1 MKFWMLVWAGL
12 SRHRARSVLTML
24 SIIIAFLLFGLLQ
37 GLGTGLTDIA
47 TRIDGQRLFSANR
60 YNALEGLPLAH
71 RHRIGA
77 VPGVTSVV
85 PWVYFGGFYQDR
97 RNALGVFATDIPTL
111 FELYPEFRLR
121 AGRLDALTKNRRA
134 AWITTQLAARYG
146 WRVGD
151 RVPVGT
157 SMWTD
162 HDGRS
167 DYVFEIA
174 GIYDRGNAP
183 VNGFLIDFEYLD
195 AARRAGGGTTHYYV
209 IGVADPSRADAV
221 ANAIDSLFANSAA
234 PTRTQTEQAYLATT
248 LKQLADIDFIVR
260 AIVGAVFFALLFVT
274 GTTMMQSVRERIP
287 ELAVL
292 QAIGFSAPRL
302 AALVVVEAAC
312 LCLTSALLGL
322 ALAQL
327 VFVPLGA
334 MFSLGT
340 LPHAVVVQGLAAA
353 LLLAVVSAL
362 PPALRTGRLTI
373 VEALAGRP

>member
-1 MKFWMLVWAGL
+1 MLVWAGL
-12 SRHRARSVLTML
+12 SRRRTRSVLTML
-24 SIIIAFLLFGLLQ
+24 SIVIAFLLFGLLQ
-37 GLGTGLTDIA
+37 GLGKGLTDLA
-47 TRIDGQRLFSANR
+47 TRGDGQRLFSANR

-97 RNALGVFATDIPTL
+97 RNAIGVFATDVPKL
-111 FELYPEFRLR
+111 FELYPEFHLR
-121 AGRLDALTKNRRA
+121 AGRLDALAENRRA
-134 AWITTQLAARYG
+134 AWITTQLAAQYR
-146 WRVGD
+146 WKVGD
-151 RVPVGT
+151 RVPIGT
-157 SMWTD
+157 SIWTN

-167 DYVFEIA
+167 DYAFEIE
-174 GIYDRGNAP
+174 GIYDRGSAP
-183 VNGFLIDFEYLD
+183 VNAFLIDFGYLD
-195 AARRAGGGTTHYYV
+195 ATRRAGAGTTHYYV

-221 ANAIDSLFANSAA
+221 ANAIDGLFANSAA

-248 LKQLADIDFIVR
+248 LKQLADIDVIVQ

-274 GTTMMQSVRERIP
+274 GTTMMQSVRERLT

-292 QAIGFSAPRL
+292 QAIGFTAPRL

-327 VFVPLGA
+327 AFVRLGA
-334 MFSLGT
+334 LFSLGA
-340 LPHAVVVQGLAAA
+340 LPPVVVVQGLAAA

-362 PPALRTGRLTI
+362 PPALRARHLTI
-373 VEALAGRP
+373 VEALAGRR